1 MDVKEEGRGIALTY
15 KDFLIP
21 RFKPLKFSI
30 KIDMQNFESELESLT
45 DLYTNTFQEPFKWFF
60 LEEKIRMQYA
70 NEQATKN
77 QIAFFSLLAIG
88 IACLGLLGMIS
99 NKAVEKTKEIGIR
112 KILGAG
118 MLNIARLLLTTTAKQ
133 IIIANIIGIP
143 LAYYLVTQYLQ
154 KFSERLT
161 LQWWHYAIP
170 VLLFMIIMLVTI
182 VSVLFKAS
190 RTNPT
195 ESLRYE

>member
-1 MDVKEEGRGIALTY
+1 
-15 KDFLIP
+15 
-21 RFKPLKFSI
+21 
-30 KIDMQNFESELESLT
+30 MQNFESELESLT

-60 LEEKIRMQYA
+60 LEEKIRMNYA

-118 MLNIARLLLTTTAKQ
+118 HA
-133 IIIANIIGIP
+133 
-143 LAYYLVTQYLQ
+143 
-154 KFSERLT
+154 
-161 LQWWHYAIP
+161 
-170 VLLFMIIMLVTI
+170 
-182 VSVLFKAS
+182 
-190 RTNPT
+190 
-195 ESLRYE
+195 